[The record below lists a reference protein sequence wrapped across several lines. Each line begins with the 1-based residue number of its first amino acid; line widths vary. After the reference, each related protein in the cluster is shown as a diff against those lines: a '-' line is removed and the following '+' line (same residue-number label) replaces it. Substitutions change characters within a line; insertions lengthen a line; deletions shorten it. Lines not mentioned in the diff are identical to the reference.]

1 MSASD
6 SSPGF
11 ISFIAVSF
19 AVFFTTV
26 IPAGSMAQPVKLSIK
41 ETLEKVQNNLP
52 QLESYRLQAAAKKE
66 DIPLVKNGLIPDL
79 TVGYQVNIATFNN
92 ITGMNYP
99 GFLLPISGPP
109 SVTNEMN
116 FVPGTALGALV
127 KWNPF
132 TFGQRNAAIEKAAAQ
147 YRQANTAYNEQ
158 LFQYQYA
165 AANLYLETLYLKQ
178 VLRISEAVTSRYRVS
193 LEQSLVLAKN
203 GLKPGIDTAQ
213 FQSVIIQTE
222 IDYLQTEKTCLQK
235 LEELK
240 RLTGIDAE
248 PENILL
254 TDSVFKPSLSIA
266 DSFALSNHPFL
277 LNLEAQRS
285 VTEAGLREAQRG
297 WVPQLD
303 IWGNLYARGSGVSA
317 NGTVNKGDGWNL
329 SRTNAGVGLQLSF
342 PVLQFSK
349 INLKKKQ
356 YHLLLRSDE
365 ARLAQAR
372 LDITRQTESAILQY
386 RQDAKIASK
395 TPVQLKIATDVY
407 EGLKLSY
414 EAGLIDYTRLYQSQY
429 ELTKAELNNAA
440 AQLQLWR
447 SLLSVAIA
455 KGNLALFTD
464 QL

>member
-26 IPAGSMAQPVKLSIK
+26 VPAGSMAQPVKLSIK

-66 DIPLVKNGLIPDL
+66 DIPLVKNGLVPDL

-92 ITGMNYP
+92 ITGMSYP

-222 IDYLQTEKTCLQK
+222 IDYLQTEKHTCRNWK
-235 LEELK
+235 SLK
-240 RLTGIDAE
+240 D
-248 PENILL
+248 
-254 TDSVFKPSLSIA
+254 
-266 DSFALSNHPFL
+266 
-277 LNLEAQRS
+277 
-285 VTEAGLREAQRG
+285 
-297 WVPQLD
+297 
-303 IWGNLYARGSGVSA
+303 
-317 NGTVNKGDGWNL
+317 
-329 SRTNAGVGLQLSF
+329 
-342 PVLQFSK
+342 
-349 INLKKKQ
+349 
-356 YHLLLRSDE
+356 
-365 ARLAQAR
+365 
-372 LDITRQTESAILQY
+372 
-386 RQDAKIASK
+386 
-395 TPVQLKIATDVY
+395 
-407 EGLKLSY
+407 
-414 EAGLIDYTRLYQSQY
+414 
-429 ELTKAELNNAA
+429 
-440 AQLQLWR
+440 
-447 SLLSVAIA
+447 
-455 KGNLALFTD
+455 
-464 QL
+464 